1 MAQVKFIATD
11 LVKYKSLAVKDP
23 NTLYFIGNG
32 VNQIFKGDQCFS
44 GGVYE
49 TVDAFPATD
58 TAKQNVLY
66 VHKTTG
72 EVRFYDGSAFQT
84 VVLPKAT
91 TISDASTAT
100 ELATAK
106 SVADYVKDTIAN
118 LNTGAL
124 ADRVTAVEGKAADNK
139 AAIDVIN
146 GEGEGSIKKA
156 AADAKQAAI
165 DAAAADATTKANK
178 ALEDAKADSATK
190 KAEAI
195 AAAKTET
202 TNQVSAAK
210 AALQAEIDKKANKAT
225 TLAGYGIGDAYTKT
239 EVDSHITAAVANA
252 HHLKR
257 EIVAQLPEVSAAN
270 EDTIY
275 MVPDS
280 GSADAAGSNKSVY
293 TEYMLINGAFERI
306 GTSDTDLSNYFTKTQ
321 VTDAIATAKR
331 EAATDAQDK
340 ADSAKNAAIAAAA
353 TDATTKADAA
363 KNAAITEAGKKADA
377 AEKNAKA
384 YADGLAKNYATAD
397 QGAKADTALQAA
409 DVVEGTVNGA
419 ISVKGSA
426 VKVHGLG
433 TAAYAATDAFATAAQ
448 GTKADTAVQAAD
460 VISGTTNG
468 TISVKGKDVA
478 VKGLGSA
485 AYQNSGAF
493 ESAGAAAGALS
504 SAKTYA
510 DTKKNE
516 AIEAAKADATTKANN
531 ALESAKEFAQSLI
544 EWGTL

>member
-11 LVKYKSLAVKDP
+11 LAKYNSLAVKDP

-44 GGVYE
+44 GGIYK
-49 TVDAFPATD
+49 TVDAFPATN

-72 EVRFYDGSAFQT
+72 EVRFYDGSTFQT

-91 TISDASTAT
+91 TISDASTAA

-106 SVADYVKDTIAN
+106 SVADYVKTTVAN

-124 ADRVTAVEGKAADNK
+124 AERVTAVEGKAADNE
-139 AAIDVIN
+139 AAINVIN
-146 GEGEGSIKKA
+146 GESEGSIKKA
-156 AADAKQAAI
+156 AADAKKAAI
-165 DAAAADATTKANK
+165 DTAAADATTKANK
-178 ALEDAKADSATK
+178 ALDDAKADSATK
-190 KAEAI
+190 KQEAI
-195 AAAKTET
+195 EAAAAET
-202 TNQVSAAK
+202 TRQVGAAK
-210 AALQAEIDKKANKAT
+210 SELRGEIDKKANKAT

-239 EVDSHITAAVANA
+239 EVDSHITSAVANA

-306 GTSDTDLSNYFTKTQ
+306 GTSDTDLSNYFTKEQ
-321 VTDAIATAKR
+321 VTGAIATAKS
-331 EAATDAQDK
+331 EAADNAQ
-340 ADSAKNAAIAAAA
+340 
-353 TDATTKADAA
+353 TKADAA
-363 KNAAITEAGKKADA
+363 KDAAISAAQRDATTKANAAKEAAIVEAGKKADT

-397 QGAKADTALQAA
+397 QGKKADTALQAA
-409 DVVEGTVNGA
+409 DVIEGTVNGA
-419 ISVKGSA
+419 ISVKGSS

-433 TAAYAATDAFATAAQ
+433 TAAYAATDDFATAAQ
-448 GTKADTAVQAAD
+448 GAKADSAVQAAD
-460 VISGTTNG
+460 VVSGTANG
-468 TISVKGKDVA
+468 TISVKGSDVA

-485 AYQNSGAF
+485 AYQDSGAF
-493 ESAGAAAGALS
+493 DVSGAAAGALNE
-504 SAKTYA
+504 AKAYA
-510 DTKKNE
+510 DTKKGE
-516 AIEAAKADATTKANN
+516 AIEEAKADATTKANN
-531 ALESAKEFAQSLI
+531 ALKSAKEYAQSLI

>member
-11 LVKYKSLAVKDP
+11 LAKYNSLAVKDP

-44 GGVYE
+44 GGIYK
-49 TVDAFPATD
+49 TVDAFPATN

-72 EVRFYDGSAFQT
+72 EVRFYDGSTFQT

-91 TISDASTAT
+91 TISDASTAA

-106 SVADYVKDTIAN
+106 SVADYVKTTVAN

-124 ADRVTAVEGKAADNK
+124 AERVTAVEGKAADNE
-139 AAIDVIN
+139 AAINVIN
-146 GEGEGSIKKA
+146 GESEGSIKKA
-156 AADAKQAAI
+156 AADAKKAAI
-165 DAAAADATTKANK
+165 DTAAADATTKANK
-178 ALEDAKADSATK
+178 ALDDAKADSATK
-190 KAEAI
+190 KQEAI
-195 AAAKTET
+195 EAAAAET
-202 TNQVSAAK
+202 TRQVGAAK
-210 AALQAEIDKKANKAT
+210 SELRGEIDKKANKAI

-239 EVDSHITAAVANA
+239 EVDSHITSAVANA

-306 GTSDTDLSNYFTKTQ
+306 GTSDTDLSNYFTKEQ
-321 VTDAIATAKR
+321 VTGAIATAKS
-331 EAATDAQDK
+331 EAADNAQ
-340 ADSAKNAAIAAAA
+340 
-353 TDATTKADAA
+353 TKADAA
-363 KNAAITEAGKKADA
+363 KDAAISAAQRDATTKANAAKEAAIVEAGKKADT

-397 QGAKADTALQAA
+397 QGKKADTALQAA
-409 DVVEGTVNGA
+409 DVIEGTVNGA
-419 ISVKGSA
+419 ISVKGSS

-433 TAAYAATDAFATAAQ
+433 TAAYAATDDFATAAQ
-448 GTKADTAVQAAD
+448 GAKADSAVQAAD
-460 VISGTTNG
+460 VVSGTANG
-468 TISVKGKDVA
+468 TISVKGSDVA

-493 ESAGAAAGALS
+493 DVSGAAAGALNE
-504 SAKTYA
+504 AKAYA
-510 DTKKNE
+510 DTKKGE
-516 AIEAAKADATTKANN
+516 AIEEAKADATTKANN
-531 ALESAKEFAQSLI
+531 ALKSAKEYAQSLI

>member
-11 LVKYKSLAVKDP
+11 LVKYNSLAVKDP

-91 TISDASTAT
+91 AISDASTAA

-106 SVADYVKDTIAN
+106 SVADYVKTTVAN

-124 ADRVTAVEGKAADNK
+124 ADRVTAVEGKAADNE
-139 AAIDVIN
+139 AAINVIN

-156 AADAKQAAI
+156 AADAKKAAI
-165 DAAAADATTKANK
+165 DAAAADATTKANT
-178 ALEDAKADSATK
+178 ALSDAKTYADGK
-190 KAEAI
+190 KTEAI
-195 AAAKTET
+195 QDAAAET
-202 TNQVSAAK
+202 TRQVGAAK
-210 AALQAEIDKKANKAT
+210 SELQANIDKKANKAT
-225 TLAGYGIGDAYTKT
+225 TLAGYGIGDAYTKI
-239 EVDSHITAAVANA
+239 EVDSHITSAVANA

-293 TEYMLINGAFERI
+293 TEYMLIDGAFERI

-321 VTDAIATAKR
+321 VTDAIATAKN
-331 EAATDAQDK
+331 EAAADAQTK
-340 ADSAKNAAIAAAA
+340 ADAAKDAAISAAA

-363 KNAAITEAGKKADA
+363 KDAAITEAGKKAGQALKD
-377 AEKNAKA
+377 AKA
-384 YADGLAKNYATAD
+384 YSDGLAKNYATAA

-409 DVVEGTVNGA
+409 DVV
-419 ISVKGSA
+419 S
-426 VKVHGLG
+426 G
-433 TAAYAATDAFATAAQ
+433 TA
-448 GTKADTAVQAAD
+448 
-460 VISGTTNG
+460 NG
-468 TISVKGKDVA
+468 TISVKGTDVA

-485 AYQNSGAF
+485 AYQQSSAF
-493 ESAGAAAGALS
+493 DASGAAAGALS
-504 SAKTYA
+504 EAQTYA
-510 DTKKNE
+510 DTKKGE
-516 AIEAAKADATTKANN
+516 AIEEAKADATTKANN
-531 ALESAKEFAQSLI
+531 ALKAAMEYAQSLI

>member
-91 TISDASTAT
+91 TISDASTAA

-124 ADRVTAVEGKAADNK
+124 ADRVTAVEGKATNNE
-139 AAIDVIN
+139 AAIGVIN

-178 ALEDAKADSATK
+178 ALDDAKADSATK

-225 TLAGYGIGDAYTKT
+225 TLAGYGIGDAYTKN

-280 GSADAAGSNKSVY
+280 GHADAAGSNKSVY

-321 VTDAIATAKR
+321 VTDAIATAKS
-331 EAATDAQDK
+331 EAAADAQ
-340 ADSAKNAAIAAAA
+340 
-353 TDATTKADAA
+353 TKADAA
-363 KNAAITEAGKKADA
+363 KEAAIAEAGKKADT

-384 YADGLAKNYATAD
+384 YADGLAKNYATAE
-397 QGAKADTALQAA
+397 QGAKADTALQAP

-419 ISVKGSA
+419 ISVKGA
-426 VKVHGLG
+426 PVKVHGLG
-433 TAAYAATDAFATAAQ
+433 TAAYAATGAFATAAQ
-448 GTKADTAVQAAD
+448 GTKADTALQAAD
-460 VISGTTNG
+460 VISGTANG

-510 DTKKNE
+510 DTKKTE
-516 AIEAAKADATTKANN
+516 AIDAAAKDATTKANN
-531 ALESAKEFAQSLI
+531 ALKSAKEYAQSLI